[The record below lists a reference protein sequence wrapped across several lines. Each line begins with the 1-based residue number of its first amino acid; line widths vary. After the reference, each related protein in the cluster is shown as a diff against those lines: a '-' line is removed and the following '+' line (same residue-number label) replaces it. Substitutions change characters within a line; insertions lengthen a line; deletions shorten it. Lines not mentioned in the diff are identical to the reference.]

1 MAGAILT
8 SDSGASPDLHVDPD
22 WVLDNKLVFRDEGGT
37 ILTVADGT
45 SETFS
50 LQIWVPYQN
59 RYVDGKVIELVVRG
73 SYDIETSDTG
83 SSMAFDQP
91 IVGTGPIPY
100 RYEAVD
106 TGLDTDTGACVDT
119 GLDTGVPQEDTG
131 GDTSVVDEPEEK
143 ESRDGCSCAQG
154 SSGPGG
160 IWMLLG
166 VGVLCGRRRSVNSA
180 G

>member
-83 SSMAFDQP
+83 
-91 IVGTGPIPY
+91 
-100 RYEAVD
+100 
-106 TGLDTDTGACVDT
+106 
-119 GLDTGVPQEDTG
+119 VPQEDTG